1 MRTLLNL
8 IRLWESRNLNV
19 FTYRCMQVNLVSI
32 PYDSKCVTVSVSIAV
47 SVHAS
52 VSALVSVSV
61 LVTVY
66 CYFRHPGALPPPS
79 PQLLQLPFCSVIPGT
94 GSLNNPLSPGAEKCH
109 PEKAAQPSGGCTGC
123 ARSPIAGQR
132 STAATAAAA
141 RTATTAAAAITAAR
155 IAALVAVTHGVSDP
169 TRST

>member
-1 MRTLLNL
+1 MNL
-8 IRLWESRNLNV
+8 IRLWASRNLNV
-19 FTYRCMQVNLVSI
+19 FTYRCMQINLVPI

-79 PQLLQLPFCSVIPGT
+79 PQLLQLPFCSVISST
-94 GSLNNPLSPGAEKCH
+94 GSLSNPLSPEAEKCH
-109 PEKAAQPSGGCTGC
+109 PEEAAHS
-123 ARSPIAGQR
+123 SIAVVALPLSLHEHWQKPPVR
-132 STAATAAAA
+132 NE
-141 RTATTAAAAITAAR
+141 AR
-155 IAALVAVTHGVSDP
+155 IYRLALDAMQ
-169 TRST
+169 STLHLRRHW

>member
-1 MRTLLNL
+1 MNL
-8 IRLWESRNLNV
+8 TRRWESRNLNV
-19 FTYRCMQVNLVSI
+19 FTYRCVQVNLVPI

-79 PQLLQLPFCSVIPGT
+79 PQLLQLPFCSVISST
-94 GSLNNPLSPGAEKCH
+94 GSLSNPLSPEAEKCH
-109 PEKAAQPSGGCTGC
+109 PEKAAQPSGGCTSTSRLSSTFPWRCTKPHRGTRKHSSQ
-123 ARSPIAGQR
+123 AEKRRENSLPISR
-132 STAATAAAA
+132 
-141 RTATTAAAAITAAR
+141 
-155 IAALVAVTHGVSDP
+155 
-169 TRST
+169 